1 MAELHGTGTALGD
14 PIEVGALRGVMK
26 RLSLHSVLSRVFLG
40 RKFAMSRDRKV
51 PIMKTSAKSNLAH
64 GEANAGMAGF
74 D

>member
-1 MAELHGTGTALGD
+1 
-14 PIEVGALRGVMK
+14 
-26 RLSLHSVLSRVFLG
+26 
-40 RKFAMSRDRKV
+40 MSRDRKV